1 MGDSPSGGMEMTS
14 RLIVVAFCT
23 LVFVP
28 LVVVGQTPRVPRA
41 NAAAELPPILPPQA
55 FANTSQTYEVIERL
69 LAIQPAVPLGP
80 VDVLKSYEDAMAM
93 IAQRL
98 SADLTSISQAHRA
111 NQITRDQAEYL
122 IQNRYQV
129 AMMQH
134 DVLSALHEGLE
145 EDIARAAKRSAS
157 FGEPDAAIVAQ
168 PTLSMEVRTQ

>member
-1 MGDSPSGGMEMTS
+1 MATSPSGGMDMTS
-14 RLIVVAFCT
+14 RLIVAAFCA

-28 LVVVGQTPRVPRA
+28 RVTGQTPRVPPA
-41 NAAAELPPILPPQA
+41 NAAAESTPILPPHSL
-55 FANTSQTYEVIERL
+55 ANPSQTDEVIERL
-69 LAIQPAVPLGP
+69 LAIQPAIPLGP

-98 SADLTSISQAHRA
+98 SADLTSISQAHRT

-134 DVLSALHEGLE
+134 DVLSALHDGLE
-145 EDIARAAKRSAS
+145 DDIARAAKLPTR
-157 FGEPDAAIVAQ
+157 FGEPDTPIVAP
-168 PTLSMEVRTQ
+168 PTSSMDVRTQ